1 MASLQES
8 LLAILDIQ
16 ELDIKLLRLSKL
28 KAERHQEL
36 KDVQKIKNDLNTQVI
51 HKESEISE
59 LSQEAKHLESEISE
73 LKDRIQS
80 LEDKQSKIKKVEE
93 FNALNQEISTAERE
107 KVAKEQ
113 KLSDSYD
120 DIAKEE
126 DFLNNLKD
134 TKKSTEKN
142 SQVLENE
149 IVENIRSINTEG
161 KDLLEGRKDLI
172 DNADSEI
179 FAIYERLLNNKR
191 DRVLVP
197 LENRACSGCHI
208 MVTAQHENLV
218 RRGEKL
224 IFCEHCSRI
233 HYWSDLLEHKEGQVV
248 KTRRRRKAPIVK

>member
-28 KAERHQEL
+28 KNERHSEL
-36 KDVQKIKNDLNTQVI
+36 KDVQKIKSDLNEQVI
-51 HKESEISE
+51 HKESEISA
-59 LSQEAKHLESEISE
+59 LNQEAKHLENEISS
-73 LKDRIQS
+73 LKERVQS
-80 LEDKQSKIKKVEE
+80 LEDKQGKIKKVEE

-113 KLSDSYD
+113 KLSDFYD
-120 DIAKEE
+120 DIGKEE
-126 DFLNNLKD
+126 EFLNNLKE

-142 SQVLENE
+142 SQVLEAE
-149 IVENIRSINTEG
+149 ILENVRTINVEGTE
-161 KDLLEGRKDLI
+161 LLEERKFLMEK
-172 DNADSEI
+172 ADSEI
-179 FAIYERLLNNKR
+179 FSIYEKLLHNKR

-233 HYWSDLLEHKEGQVV
+233 HYWNDLLVQKEGSTP
-248 KTRRRRKAPIVK
+248 TRRRRKAPIVK